1 MGIFFFKV
9 QIEIDE
15 VSQHLICL
23 KMKLSL
29 QTWALFEIFQIMSWL
44 NLTRQDKRTCEQKWN
59 SENLSPKL
67 LIG

>member
-44 NLTRQDKRTCEQKWN
+44 NLTRQDKRT
-59 SENLSPKL
+59 
-67 LIG
+67 